1 MENKQFS
8 YYLRKH
14 NFVSFSFVALFI
26 TIWLTTLPKST
37 ISTIQIIWLL
47 SLIFVGWS
55 IIHHFLDKSLK
66 MEVVIEYLVT
76 VGLVMVILLSFL
88 Q

>member
-1 MENKQFS
+1 MESKKLA

-14 NFVSFSFVALFI
+14 NYVVISSVALVVTFL
-26 TIWLTTLPKST
+26 LTSLPKAT
-37 ISTIQIIWLL
+37 ISTLQIVGLL
-47 SLIFVGWS
+47 SLIFLGWS
-55 IIHHFLDKSLK
+55 LIHHFFDKSLK
-66 MEVVIEYLVT
+66 TEVVIEYLVT